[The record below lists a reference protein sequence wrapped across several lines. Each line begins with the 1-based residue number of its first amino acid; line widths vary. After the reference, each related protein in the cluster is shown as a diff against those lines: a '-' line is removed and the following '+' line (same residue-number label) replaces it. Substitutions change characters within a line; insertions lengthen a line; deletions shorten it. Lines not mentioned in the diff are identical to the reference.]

1 MDILKQDIMY
11 LPGVGPNR
19 KKMLSSE
26 LGIETYGDLLEYY
39 PYKYVDRSKVY
50 TIREVT
56 GEMPYV
62 QVIGHIM
69 SFETFPMGPRKE
81 RVVAHFT
88 DGTAI
93 CDLTWFNG
101 GKYVKQNYRIGIEY
115 LVFGKPTVFNNR
127 INFTH
132 PELESVELRTE
143 NVEFATAHEQALE
156 GNTPGTAVANS
167 KLYTLN
173 SKLSLRPYYNTTE
186 KMKKRGLNSHAIER
200 LTKTLI
206 EKLPPLPETLPSFL
220 LFGNGLNGQERTQLP
235 SQSEVRESPFS
246 PMQKGNRCLNLMSR
260 DEAFRTVHY
269 PQNARDLERA
279 RVRLKFEE
287 LFFVQLNILRYA
299 SDQRRKFR
307 GYVFSQV
314 GEVFNTFYREH
325 LPFPLTEAQKRVIR
339 EIRVDM
345 GSGRQMNR
353 LLQGDVGS
361 GKTLVALMSM
371 LIAIDNGYQTCI
383 MAPTEILAEQ
393 HLQTIM
399 QFLKGMDLRVAL
411 LTGIVKGRRREEVL
425 EGLLDGTIHIL
436 VGTHAVIEDTVQFA
450 RLGFVVV
457 DEQHRFGVAQ
467 RAKLWSKST
476 NPPHVLVMTATPI
489 PRTLAMTLYG
499 DLDVSVIDELPPG
512 RKPVRTTHVFD
523 SRMTSLYDGIRQQI
537 HEGRQ
542 VYIVFPLIEESEKSD
557 LKNLEDGFEALL
569 QVFPEFR
576 LSKVHGRMK
585 PKDKEEEMQ
594 RFVSGATQ
602 ILVATT
608 VIEVGVNVPNASVM
622 IILDAQRFGLS
633 QLHQLRGRVGRGADQ
648 SYCVLVTPY
657 KLSEETRKRIDIMC
671 ETNDGFRI
679 AEADLK
685 LRGPGDLE
693 GTQQSGMAF
702 DLKIADIARD
712 GQLVQMARDE
722 AQKIIDD
729 DPECTSEKYA
739 MLWKRLSE
747 LRKTNINWSAIS

>member
-1 MDILKQDIMY
+1 MDILSQDIQY

-19 KKMLSSE
+19 KKILGDE
-26 LGIETYGDLLEYY
+26 LGIHTYGDLLEYY
-39 PYKYVDRSKVY
+39 PYKYVDRSKIY
-50 TIREVT
+50 SCHELT
-56 GEMPYV
+56 GEMPFV
-62 QVIGHIM
+62 QVIGHIL
-69 SFETFPMGPRKE
+69 SFETFQMGPRKE
-81 RVVAHFT
+81 RVVAHFS
-88 DGTAI
+88 DGTGI
-93 CDLTWFNG
+93 VDLVWFQG
-101 GKYVKQNYRIGIEY
+101 GKYAKETYKIGVEY
-115 LVFGKPTVFNNR
+115 VVFGKPTVFNNR
-127 INFTH
+127 VNITH
-132 PELESVELRTE
+132 PEMDKVDSGQLR
-143 NVEFATAHEQALE
+143 VDSYLQ
-156 GNTPGTAVANS
+156 
-167 KLYTLN
+167 
-173 SKLSLRPYYNTTE
+173 PYYTTTE
-186 KMKKRGLNSHAIER
+186 KMKKRGLTSRAIEK
-200 LTKTLI
+200 LTRSML
-206 EKLPPLPETLPSFL
+206 EKLPPLPETIPDFIT
-220 LFGNGLNGQERTQLP
+220 GP
-235 SQSEVRESPFS
+235 HY
-246 PMQKGNRCLNLMSR
+246 LMGR
-260 DEAFRTVHY
+260 DEALRTVHY
-269 PQNARDLERA
+269 PQNAKDLERA

-287 LFFVQLNILRYA
+287 LFFVQLNIVRYA
-299 SDQRRKFR
+299 SDHRRKYR
-307 GYVFSQV
+307 GYVFSKV
-314 GEVFNTFYREH
+314 GDVFNSFYKNN
-325 LPFPLTEAQKRVIR
+325 LPFPLTEAQKRVVR
-339 EIRVDM
+339 EIRKDT

-371 LIAIDNGYQTCI
+371 LIALDNGYQACI

-393 HLQTIM
+393 HLATIM
-399 QFLKGMDLRVAL
+399 EFLKGMDLRVAL
-411 LTGIVKGRRREEVL
+411 LTGIVKGKRRQEVL

-450 RLGFVVV
+450 RLGLVVV

-467 RAKLWSKST
+467 RARLWAKSQ

-523 SRMTSLYDGIRQQI
+523 SRMTTLYDGIRQQI
-537 HEGRQ
+537 REGRQ

-557 LKNLEDGFEALL
+557 LKNLEDGFETLRQA
-569 QVFPEFR
+569 FPEFR

-585 PKDKEEEMQ
+585 PADKEEEMQ
-594 RFVSGATQ
+594 RFVKGETQ

-622 IILDAQRFGLS
+622 VILDAQRFGLS

-648 SYCVLVTPY
+648 SFCILVTPY

-671 ETNDGFRI
+671 DTNDGFRI

-712 GQLVQMARDE
+712 GQLVQMAREE
-722 AQKIIDD
+722 AQKIIEE
-729 DPECTSEKYA
+729 DPDCTSPKYA
-739 MLWKRLSE
+739 MLWNRLRQ
-747 LRKTNINWSAIS
+747 LRKTNINWAAIS